1 MTALPDNPK
10 RYRFG
15 GRRRGCQFREMQEE
29 VQKLHSDMQTLQG
42 QETENEMVLQELDL
56 LSEDS
61 SVYKMIG
68 PVLNK
73 QDNEDSARLF
83 VSD

>member
-1 MTALPDNPK
+1 VV
-10 RYRFG
+10 
-15 GRRRGCQFREMQEE
+15 QEE
-29 VQKLHSDMQTLQG
+29 VQKLHSDYKRYRDK
-42 QETENEMVLQELDL
+42 ETENEMVLQELDL

-68 PVLNK
+68 PVLIK
-73 QDNEDSARLF
+73 QDNEIHARLF

>member
-15 GRRRGCQFREMQEE
+15 GRHRGCQFREMQEE

-68 PVLNK
+68 PVLIK
-73 QDNEDSARLF
+73 QDNEDSC
-83 VSD
+83 